1 MRDAARCVT
10 AKHVVQMSCTLAVA
24 MVVADFCGAMRYRPR
39 DRTVL
44 SGSRHRF
51 QIRSAWIGRAL
62 PP

>member
-1 MRDAARCVT
+1 MQDIARCVT
-10 AKHVVQMSCTLAVA
+10 AKHVVQMSCMLAVA
-24 MVVADFCGAMRYRPR
+24 MVVAGFCGAMRYRPR

-51 QIRSAWIGRAL
+51 QIRSAWVGRAL